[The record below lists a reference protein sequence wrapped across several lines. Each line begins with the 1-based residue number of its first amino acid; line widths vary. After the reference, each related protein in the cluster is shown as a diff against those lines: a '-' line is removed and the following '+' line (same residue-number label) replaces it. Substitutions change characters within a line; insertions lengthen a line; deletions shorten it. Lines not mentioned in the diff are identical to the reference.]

1 MTFSI
6 REVRAPDLE
15 LSLEHLCA
23 VMTNCVNE
31 GASIGYLTP
40 FDLNDAR
47 TFWVFV
53 QTTLES
59 GARRMLVAEEGG
71 CIIGTIQ
78 IGLDM
83 PPNGRHRA
91 DIMKLMV
98 DPTARKQGI
107 GKALMLAA
115 EAIAD
120 EENRTLLVLDTA
132 GDEAERLYKA
142 LGWTVTGKVPNY
154 ACSTSGVLEATT
166 IMWKVLEN

>member
-6 REVRAPDLE
+6 REVRAPDLD
-15 LSLEHLCA
+15 LCIEHLSS
-23 VMTNCVNE
+23 VMKNCVNE

-47 TFWVFV
+47 TFWGFV
-53 QTTLES
+53 RTTLET
-59 GARRMLVAEEGG
+59 GERRMLVAEEGG
-71 CIIGTIQ
+71 HIIGTIQ

-154 ACSTSGVLEATT
+154 ARSTSGVLEATT